1 MNTSR
6 LYERL
11 DPAFDY
17 TNHDVIVETLLDVIT
32 CPISIDISDMMIVF
46 NDQCYDVILFDG
58 YKKDE
63 YEKSQRL
70 TSSGY
75 PSRFKDP

>member
-1 MNTSR
+1 MSSSAPPIINTTR

-17 TNHDVIVETLLDVIT
+17 TNHDVIVETLLDVIK
-32 CPISIDISDMMIVF
+32 CPIALEISDMMIVF

-58 YKKDE
+58 YKADE
-63 YEKSQRL
+63 YVKSKRR
-70 TSSGY
+70 TDSG
-75 PSRFKDP
+75 